1 MDVVTT
7 LKSAKRCWRFGV
19 FPFLASFLVT
29 VTLFSLYSPNGN
41 ANQNQMSIYHFPNI
55 FTLSSFAVVSETLM
69 ELNLVATELGQIAL
83 SSAMISEILQWTTM
97 ELLFNS
103 KFSMRFLIVLL
114 IGATGFA
121 VLLLLIIRPLV
132 NIVLERTPPGKPIKE
147 AYVVLLLLGPLVM
160 AAISDT
166 FGIYFVMGPFLYG
179 LVLPNGPPL
188 ATTIIE
194 RSELIVY
201 EFFMPFFFLLIGTR
215 TDLTLIHEHWEVVL
229 VVLAILFVGCLV
241 KVIDTEVFSVA
252 VMSVVVMTSI
262 CIPLIKSLYRHRRVC
277 KTQTIQEGCVKTIQ
291 NITENTPFNIVSC
304 VHTDEH
310 VHNMIALIEA
320 CNPTTQSPLYVY
332 VVHLIELVGK
342 STPILLPMNK
352 NKRKSLSVNYPNTN
366 HILRAFENYSN
377 NSSGPVTVLS
387 YVNVAPYRSMHEAV
401 CNLAEDNSVHLLIIP
416 FHQNDQ
422 TLGSHLASTIRNLNT
437 NFLANAKGTLG
448 ILVDRYSVLSGSS
461 SKLSFD
467 VGIFFIGGKD
477 DREALALGIRM
488 LERPNT
494 RVTLF
499 RFVLPTNEDSR
510 FNGLVENEDENLEST
525 LDESLIDEFIA
536 KNDISSDSVNVVYHE
551 AVVEDCIQVL
561 KAIRG
566 MEKDYDLVMVG
577 KRHSMGNFVEE
588 EMSNFMDNAD
598 QLGILGDMLAS
609 NEFCNGKVPVLVMQC
624 GDEKRVKQLE
634 KVCHI

>member
-1 MDVVTT
+1 
-7 LKSAKRCWRFGV
+7 
-19 FPFLASFLVT
+19 
-29 VTLFSLYSPNGN
+29 
-41 ANQNQMSIYHFPNI
+41 
-55 FTLSSFAVVSETLM
+55 
-69 ELNLVATELGQIAL
+69 
-83 SSAMISEILQWTTM
+83 
-97 ELLFNS
+97 
-103 KFSMRFLIVLL
+103 
-114 IGATGFA
+114 
-121 VLLLLIIRPLV
+121 
-132 NIVLERTPPGKPIKE
+132 
-147 AYVVLLLLGPLVM
+147 
-160 AAISDT
+160 
-166 FGIYFVMGPFLYG
+166 
-179 LVLPNGPPL
+179 
-188 ATTIIE
+188 
-194 RSELIVY
+194 
-201 EFFMPFFFLLIGTR
+201 
-215 TDLTLIHEHWEVVL
+215 
-229 VVLAILFVGCLV
+229 
-241 KVIDTEVFSVA
+241 
-252 VMSVVVMTSI
+252 
-262 CIPLIKSLYRHRRVC
+262 
-277 KTQTIQEGCVKTIQ
+277 
-291 NITENTPFNIVSC
+291 
-304 VHTDEH
+304 
-310 VHNMIALIEA
+310 
-320 CNPTTQSPLYVY
+320 
-332 VVHLIELVGK
+332 
-342 STPILLPMNK
+342 
-352 NKRKSLSVNYPNTN
+352 
-366 HILRAFENYSN
+366 
-377 NSSGPVTVLS
+377 
-387 YVNVAPYRSMHEAV
+387 MHEAV

-634 KVCHI
+634 KVGHNQLFL